1 MSVRV
6 GGWDV
11 TKQEEGTTDDC
22 VCSRLENL
30 WVGSLPGLLAG
41 WAGVSYKR
49 KQESEEGLEMA
60 GYLVF

>member
-1 MSVRV
+1 MKIEF
-6 GGWDV
+6 GI
-11 TKQEEGTTDDC
+11 TD
-22 VCSRLENL
+22 SIGRS
-30 WVGSLPGLLAG
+30 VGSLPGLLAG